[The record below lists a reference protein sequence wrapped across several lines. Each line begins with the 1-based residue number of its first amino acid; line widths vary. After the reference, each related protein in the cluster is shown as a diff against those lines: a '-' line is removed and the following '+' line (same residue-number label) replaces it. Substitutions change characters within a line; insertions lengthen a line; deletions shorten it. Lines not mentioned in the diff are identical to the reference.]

1 MPSGYRYL
9 RLAAASQIQHHAEKR
24 AFLWF
29 LEAARDPASH
39 LVKVG
44 ARPTEVAGAIL
55 VWGAVTPEGRADA
68 IQTYRFADV
77 LALEDMLRDLRDWND
92 GAWRARVA
100 EIRGWANGL
109 FDGLTP

>member
-1 MPSGYRYL
+1 M
-9 RLAAASQIQHHAEKR
+9 AAASQIQHHAEKR